1 MPTII
6 IPAPPSAT
14 PTLQPPTI
22 ALVPPTPE
30 GPPQTDK
37 PASERKIPDFSST
50 SQTFAYTGESLPKSD
65 SNSAS
70 KLESK
75 PVPQAVDERMAVGK
89 SESVTMPETS
99 ASHARI
105 ASAQAPGLETQEPSL
120 APFNFGPPTLP
131 TLTSSSSQ
139 PSSTTSLPFS
149 LTPSSAVRPSEKK
162 DDAGVAPPKPLF
174 GGATASFPMPVSAP
188 VPSAKPA
195 TQSAEAMTTSFSFPK
210 AATPAAA
217 ERAGLFKP
225 GFSLAESPSLMP
237 VSVSEPSLSAEA
249 SKPPKSST
257 PFSFDQPTKET
268 ASAPP
273 STPAKNIFTFGASST
288 TPPTAEKPAV
298 TSIGFTLGSS
308 TTTPVGAPTGLS
320 FGSPAA
326 QSETKPAASTGGF
339 SFGTPAPTL
348 SDASKSG
355 FSFGVT
361 TPVRSLT
368 PPPAD
373 DGMRMEESPTR
384 GGRMDVNGGSAKPQS
399 LPQLQMPGSSKPGIS
414 FGSSTGT
421 GFGSPSPSPFEGNSR
436 SGFTFGQQSQPSSQG
451 VSGGFAFNSN
461 KKASES
467 LTGGFSFPT
476 PKPAENATPTGFT
489 FGQPTADAKLSP
501 SAGFSFSQ
509 QGPKTADA
517 TSSGFSFKAPEPIQ
531 HSTSFTFGQTLPEP
545 VRPSSAGFTFGQAP
559 PQQSTTT
566 APFGFGSPAS
576 GGAFG
581 SAPASPAF
589 GTQPLAPASSTPFP
603 FAGPTS
609 APPQQP
615 APNPFGFGSGA
626 GQPTSP
632 AVQQGFTFNY
642 GGGMPPTPTGPFGTS
657 SPQTQT
663 TSSSGSAIFTM
674 GAPSPQAAPP
684 PGARPVRKL
693 PTRRNPNAR
702 R

>member
-1 MPTII
+1 M
-6 IPAPPSAT
+6 
-14 PTLQPPTI
+14 
-22 ALVPPTPE
+22 
-30 GPPQTDK
+30 DK
-37 PASERKIPDFSST
+37 PASDDFSST
-50 SQTFAYTGESLPKSD
+50 SQTFAHTGESPLESD
-65 SNSAS
+65 SNSVS
-70 KLESK
+70 KFETK
-75 PVPQAVDERMAVGK
+75 HVPQTVDELMAVGK
-89 SESVTMPETS
+89 SASVTTTTAP
-99 ASHARI
+99 I
-105 ASAQAPGLETQEPSL
+105 ASAQTSGLETQRPSL

-149 LTPSSAVRPSEKK
+149 LSPSSSVGPSEKK
-162 DDAGVAPPKPLF
+162 DDAGVVLPKPLF
-174 GGATASFPMPVSAP
+174 GGATTSFPVPVSAP
-188 VPSAKPA
+188 GPSAKPA
-195 TQSAEAMTTSFSFPK
+195 TQSEEAITTPFSFSK
-210 AATPAAA
+210 AATAAA
-217 ERAGLFKP
+217 ERTGAFKP
-225 GFSLAESPSLMP
+225 GFSLAQSPSLMP
-237 VSVSEPSLSAEA
+237 VSVSEPALSAEA

-257 PFSFDQPTKET
+257 PFTFDQSAKET
-268 ASAPP
+268 TTTAP

-288 TPPTAEKPAV
+288 TPSTTEKPAV

-308 TTTPVGAPTGLS
+308 TTTPVTAPTGLS
-320 FGSPAA
+320 FGPPAA

-348 SDASKSG
+348 SDASKPE

-368 PPPAD
+368 PPPTD

-399 LPQLQMPGSSKPGIS
+399 LPQLQMPGSSKPGFS
-414 FGSSTGT
+414 FGTSTGT

-451 VSGGFAFNSN
+451 VSGGFAFNTN
-461 KKASES
+461 KKTPES

-509 QGPKTADA
+509 PGPKTADA

-559 PQQSTTT
+559 PQQPAAT
-566 APFGFGSPAS
+566 APFGFSSPAS

-693 PTRRNPNAR
+693 PTRRNANAR